1 METLLEEKFEE
12 FQEISRDVAIVVTIH
27 IEPALEVRNE
37 FIAPIC
43 IYVAPQFSYIHDALS
58 GSNLKLN

>member
-37 FIAPIC
+37 FIAIC
-43 IYVAPQFSYIHDALS
+43 VKMNMFK
-58 GSNLKLN
+58 GS